1 MKIMKK
7 IMSVLAVLFLALNV
21 ACANEDRPIKVEELP
36 ASAQEFIKAHFPA
49 STVSYAKIDDELVY
63 KEYEVMLTDGVKIE
77 FSGDGEWKDV
87 DCKFGAVP
95 AAIIPKKI
103 ANYVEKNY
111 PGVKIIKIDRDRRDY
126 EVSLSNRLELTFDM
140 KFNLVDIDD

>member
-1 MKIMKK
+1 MKK

-21 ACANEDRPIKVEELP
+21 ACANEDRPIQVEQLP
-36 ASAQEFIKAHFPA
+36 AAAQKFIKAHFPD
-49 STVSYAKIDDELVY
+49 SKISYAKIDDKLVY
-63 KEYEVMLTDGVKIE
+63 KEYEVMFADGVKIE
-77 FSGDGEWKDV
+77 FNGDGEWKDV

-103 ANYVEKNY
+103 ASYVAKNY
-111 PGVKIIKIDRDRRDY
+111 PDAKIIKIDRDRRDY

-140 KFNLVDIDD
+140 KFNLLEIDD

>member
-1 MKIMKK
+1 MKK

-21 ACANEDRPIKVEELP
+21 ACANEDRPIQVEQLP
-36 ASAQEFIKAHFPA
+36 AAAQKFIKTHFPD
-49 STVSYAKIDDELVY
+49 SKISYAKIDDELVY
-63 KEYEVMLTDGVKIE
+63 KEYEVMFADGVKIE
-77 FSGDGEWKDV
+77 FNGDGEWKDV

-103 ANYVEKNY
+103 ASYVAKNY
-111 PGVKIIKIDRDRRDY
+111 PDAKIIKIDRDRRDY

-140 KFNLVDIDD
+140 KFNLVEIDD

>member
-21 ACANEDRPIKVEELP
+21 ACANEDRPIQVEQLP
-36 ASAQEFIKAHFPA
+36 AAAQKFIKAHFPDLKI
-49 STVSYAKIDDELVY
+49 SYAKIDDELVY
-63 KEYEVMLTDGVKIE
+63 KEYEVMFADGVKIE
-77 FSGDGEWKDV
+77 FNGDGEWKDV

-103 ANYVEKNY
+103 ASYVAKNY
-111 PGVKIIKIDRDRRDY
+111 PDAKIIKIDRDRRDY

-140 KFNLVDIDD
+140 KFNLVEIDD

>member
-21 ACANEDRPIKVEELP
+21 ACANEDRPIQVEQLP
-36 ASAQEFIKAHFPA
+36 AAAQKFIKAHFPD
-49 STVSYAKIDDELVY
+49 SKISYAKIDDKLVY
-63 KEYEVMLTDGVKIE
+63 KEYEVMFADGVKIE
-77 FSGDGEWKDV
+77 FNGDGEWKDV

-103 ANYVEKNY
+103 ANYVAKNY
-111 PGVKIIKIDRDRRDY
+111 PDAKIIKIDRDRRDY

-140 KFNLVDIDD
+140 KFNLVEIDD

>member
-21 ACANEDRPIKVEELP
+21 ACANEDRPIQVEQLP
-36 ASAQEFIKAHFPA
+36 AAAQKFIKAHFPD
-49 STVSYAKIDDELVY
+49 SKISYAKIDDKLVY
-63 KEYEVMLTDGVKIE
+63 KEYEVMFADGVKIE
-77 FSGDGEWKDV
+77 FNGDGEWKDV

-103 ANYVEKNY
+103 ASYVAKNY
-111 PGVKIIKIDRDRRDY
+111 PDAKIIKIDRDRRDY

-140 KFNLVDIDD
+140 KFNLLEIDD

>member
-1 MKIMKK
+1 MKK

-21 ACANEDRPIKVEELP
+21 ACANEDRPIRVEQLP
-36 ASAQEFIKAHFPA
+36 AAAQKFIQTHFPT
-49 STVSYAKIDDELVY
+49 SKVSYAKIDDELVY
-63 KEYEVMLTDGVKIE
+63 KEYEVMLADGTKIE
-77 FSGDGEWKDV
+77 FNGDGEWKDV

-103 ANYVEKNY
+103 ANYVAKHY
-111 PGVKIIKIDRDRRDY
+111 PDAKIIKIDRDRRDY

-140 KFNLVDIDD
+140 KFNLVEIDD